1 MTISQRV
8 SGCQRIRGWFLSHV
22 CAGPAVGPRGSAVLV
37 ALLVLWGQISSAAVI
52 FDNQGETT
60 SGSQVVDSG
69 SVNGWWGQAFS
80 TTALDDVVTEVSL
93 SMLNTDPTT
102 TFSVDIY
109 SSVAGQ
115 TLNEPGSL
123 LQSIYSGTPGTFFG
137 PFVIDQL
144 NVPLSPST
152 EYFMV
157 IAPTVGAVSWSY
169 TAAVSGLNAESV
181 DQGST
186 WSSDTFQPFQMKV
199 VAVPEPGTITLLAA
213 GLVAGGIAIR
223 RRR

>member
-1 MTISQRV
+1 MGGV
-8 SGCQRIRGWFLSHV
+8 ERIAPLDWSDSL
-22 CAGPAVGPRGSAVLV
+22 
-37 ALLVLWGQISSAAVI
+37 SSAAVI

-157 IAPTVGAVSWSY
+157 IAPTAGAVSWSY
-169 TAAVSGLNAESV
+169 TAAVAGLNAESV
-181 DQGST
+181 DQGAT
-186 WSSDTFQPFQMKV
+186 WSSGTDAPFQMKV
-199 VAVPEPGTITLLAA
+199 VAVPEPAAITLLAA
-213 GLVAGGIAIR
+213 GMVAGGIAIR